1 MKIINSILIYIP
13 YDASDTSRYNNSGE
27 NRWVEGLIGFFIP
40 VVIVLFFIIKFYKKH
55 NKKQIEDGNFIQD
68 LPFNNDNVFAAYLC
82 LSVILLKR
90 DYDEAGKKVLYLK
103 KFIHKNFPSYFDE
116 VNFKLKELYQLKKI
130 NHTSVASWIKKN
142 DFSIKSKYEILHFAV
157 GFSSVDGEINDAEYE
172 VIKDFAIL
180 LNIDLS
186 YFDSIINQYRF
197 EKKKQQYQQ
206 KASTSYSQNSLLKD
220 AYKVFGLTENATE
233 EEIKREYRKLAKL
246 HHPDLQSNDTEEQKK
261 LAHERFLVIQQA
273 YELILK
279 NN

>member
-1 MKIINSILIYIP
+1 MKIINFILINFPHNYG
-13 YDASDTSRYNNSGE
+13 SGGSKLP
-27 NRWVEGLIGFFIP
+27 WQWMFLFLTP
-40 VVIVLFFIIKFYKKH
+40 IVLAFIYGIHRLKKRLF
-55 NKKQIEDGNFIQD
+55 NPIEDGNFIQD
-68 LPFNNDNVFAAYLC
+68 LPFNNDNVFAAYLS

-186 YFDSIINQYRF
+186 YFESIINQYRF

-206 KASTSYSQNSLLKD
+206 KSSTSFSQNSLLKD